1 MKFTSYR
8 KVFII
13 SGITYIFFLILLTLL
28 YSCKKQEFEKVVRIK
43 TGEISN
49 IAINSAKIKGII
61 QDVGENGITQYG
73 HCWSIDENP
82 DEYLETKTEHGS
94 MTNIGI
100 YYSILSKLLPG
111 TTYYVRAY
119 AISEGK
125 TTYGNEVSF
134 TTNTDIPT
142 VVTNSISS
150 ITEISAQSGGN
161 VTSDG
166 GATVTARGVCWS
178 TSENPT
184 DSNSKTTDGSGT
196 GSFISNISGLSPGT
210 NYYVRAY
217 ATNIAGTAYGNE
229 VSFITNTDIPT
240 VVTNSISSI
249 TETSAQSGGNVTS
262 DGGATVTTRGVCWST
277 SENPQLSDSYTT
289 DGSGT
294 GSFTSNI
301 TGLSPY
307 ITYYVRAY
315 ATNIHGTAYGLQY
328 SFFTFLYY
336 STISDYDGNVYNTV
350 KIGGQIWM
358 AENLKTTKYNN
369 GTDIPLVTDNTAWA
383 NLTTPAYC
391 WYNNNSSY
399 KDTYGALYNWYTVN
413 TGNLCPSGWHVPS
426 DAEWTTLID
435 YLGGE
440 PGGKLKETDT
450 THWHSPNI
458 GATNES
464 GFTALPG
471 GVRDVSGMFGN
482 IGYYGYWW
490 SATEDGTD
498 LAWYRDMT
506 YNGSYVA
513 RYNTHKK
520 LGFSVRCVR
529 D

>member
-1 MKFTSYR
+1 MLSFKKSANP
-8 KVFII
+8 
-13 SGITYIFFLILLTLL
+13 TYIFFLILLTLL

-94 MTNIGI
+94 MSNIGI

-134 TTNTDIPT
+134 T
-142 VVTNSISS
+142 
-150 ITEISAQSGGN
+150 
-161 VTSDG
+161 
-166 GATVTARGVCWS
+166 
-178 TSENPT
+178 
-184 DSNSKTTDGSGT
+184 
-196 GSFISNISGLSPGT
+196 
-210 NYYVRAY
+210 
-217 ATNIAGTAYGNE
+217 
-229 VSFITNTDIPT
+229 TNTDIPT